1 MNQSECLRGK
11 TFKENPMLAYDYPIL
26 GLFWSMM
33 IFFFWVAWIMLLFY
47 VIMDIFRSDMRG
59 LSKALWAIFVIIAP
73 WLGALIYLIANGDDM
88 SQRSVDA
95 MEKNEAETQAY
106 IRNAASSGSTAE
118 EIDKLHTL
126 HTNGVLTDA
135 EFAQQKAKLLA

>member
-1 MNQSECLRGK
+1 
-11 TFKENPMLAYDYPIL
+11 MLAYDYPIL

-47 VIMDIFRSDMRG
+47 VVMDIFRSDMRG

-73 WLGALIYLIANGDDM
+73 WLGVLIYLIANGDDM
-88 SQRSVDA
+88 SQRSVDT
-95 MEKNEAETQAY
+95 MEQNEAATQAY
-106 IRNAASSGSTAE
+106 IRNAAGGGSTAE
-118 EIDKLHTL
+118 EIDKLHGL
-126 HTNGVLTDA
+126 HTKGVLTDA

>member
-1 MNQSECLRGK
+1 
-11 TFKENPMLAYDYPIL
+11 MLAYDYPIL

-88 SQRSVDA
+88 SQRSVDV
-95 MEKNEAETQAY
+95 MEKNEAQTQAY
-106 IRNAASSGSTAE
+106 IRNAAGGGSTAE
-118 EIDKLHTL
+118 EIDKLHGL
-126 HTNGVLTDA
+126 HTKGVLTDA